1 MMLKPGLLPHLIFP
15 HLVGHFDPRLALVL
29 GGAVFSGA
37 QVGARLGVKID
48 KKKHKKYFGYLLVFI
63 ACWMVYMSFKG
74 G

>member
-15 HLVGHFDPRLALVL
+15 HLVGHFDPRLALV
-29 GGAVFSGA
+29 
-37 QVGARLGVKID
+37 
-48 KKKHKKYFGYLLVFI
+48 FI